1 MQTRNGEGT
10 TGLGLNPASPAPSCV
25 TCGDTSWGLSFLI
38 CITCCQSPSLLRR
51 CWGRG
56 SWNSQQRPGGFRKVT
71 PPIPREGPQPPP
83 HDPLWAAA
91 QQSWPSL
98 RRGRADTSGPGSRSS
113 DREGPS
119 PCPSPFLRA
128 SRFLPSARTVVFF
141 LNLAWPR
148 VITGTA
154 GRKAGARRLG
164 LPGASPRTGKAG
176 DQLHQAGAPP
186 RQSHHTS
193 VMRCLQQTFV

>member
-1 MQTRNGEGT
+1 MQTRNGERT

-83 HDPLWAAA
+83 MTHSGQLLSSP
-91 QQSWPSL
+91 
-98 RRGRADTSGPGSRSS
+98 GRASE
-113 DREGPS
+113 EGGRTRVGLGAGARTEKAPHPALPPS
-119 PCPSPFLRA
+119 FAA